1 MPKPVFDD
9 HDEDDAADLWDG
21 RPHARVRSRPLPWLR
36 MAALSCAIVAGL
48 AYLARHAET
57 EAPSDNPK
65 AIPASVLVAPAPVW
79 KPVASSRPLFGIEK
93 STAPVASEA
102 REHAS
107 GGREDTLVLGSFG
120 RPGHGRIS
128 LIQGFTEPVR
138 TFYVDLVR
146 RAAAAGLSVN
156 RTSQSQLLRTKF
168 GPVEAAAVTLAG
180 ATEQNCLAFRFEDPQ
195 ASFGFQGWLC
205 GLSPQA
211 VDETQAACLIE
222 RIALVSEDNPSV
234 RAVFAR
240 AERNRTEACSP
251 GARTASI
258 GVRSTDQP

>member
-9 HDEDDAADLWDG
+9 DDWDDGTDLWD
-21 RPHARVRSRPLPWLR
+21 RRSHARTRKPLPWLR
-36 MAALSCAIVAGL
+36 MSALSCLIVAGL
-48 AYLARHAET
+48 AYLAQNDET
-57 EAPSDNPK
+57 QAPSRDPK
-65 AIPASVLVAPAPVW
+65 AVPASVLVAPAPVW
-79 KPVASSRPLFGIEK
+79 KPVASSPPLFVIEK
-93 STAPVASEA
+93 SPAPVMAEA

-107 GGREDTLVLGSFG
+107 GGREDTLILGAFG

-138 TFYVDLVR
+138 TFYVDIVR
-146 RAAAAGLSVN
+146 RAAAAGLSVKRN
-156 RTSQSQLLRTKF
+156 GQSQLLRTKF

-180 ATEQNCLAFRFEDPQ
+180 ATEQTCLAFRFEDPQ

-211 VDETQAACLIE
+211 VDENQVACFVDG
-222 RIALVSEDNPSV
+222 IALASVDNPSV
-234 RAVFAR
+234 KAVFAR

-258 GVRSTDQP
+258 GVRAPDRP

>member
-9 HDEDDAADLWDG
+9 QDEDDALDLWDE
-21 RPHARVRSRPLPWLR
+21 RPLARARRRLPWLR
-36 MAALSCAIVAGL
+36 MAALSCVIVAGL
-48 AYLARHAET
+48 AYLARHGET
-57 EAPSDNPK
+57 NEPSGAPK
-65 AIPASVLVAPAPVW
+65 AIPASVMVAPAPVW
-79 KPVASSRPLFGIEK
+79 RPVASSRPLFGIEK
-93 STAPVASEA
+93 SVLPVTSEA

-107 GGREDTLVLGSFG
+107 GGREDTLVLGAFG

-146 RAAAAGLSVN
+146 RAAAAGLSVTRN
-156 RTSQSQLLRTKF
+156 GQSQLLRTKF
-168 GPVEAAAVTLAG
+168 GPVEAASVTLAG
-180 ATEQNCLAFRFEDPQ
+180 TTEQSCLAFRFEDPQ

-205 GLSPQA
+205 GLSAQA
-211 VDETQAACLIE
+211 VDETQVACLVE
-222 RIALVSEDNPSV
+222 RIALASDDNASV

-258 GVRSTDQP
+258 GVRAPDRP